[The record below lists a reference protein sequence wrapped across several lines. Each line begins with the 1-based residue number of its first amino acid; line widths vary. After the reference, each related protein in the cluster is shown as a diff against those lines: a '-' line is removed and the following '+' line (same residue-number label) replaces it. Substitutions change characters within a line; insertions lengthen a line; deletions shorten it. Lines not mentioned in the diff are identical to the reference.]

1 MKLAF
6 AAGLAFASCLMIAD
20 AAAAQGAM
28 AGVRAACQADLQKL
42 CAGVQPGGGRI
53 KQCLKEHKDQVS
65 TGCKSALVEMKA
77 NKRAGSGAAAQ

>member
-6 AAGLAFASCLMIAD
+6 AAGLALASSLMLAD
-20 AAAAQGAM
+20 AAAAQGPM

-65 TGCKSALVEMKA
+65 TGCKSALAQMMA
-77 NKRAGSGAAAQ
+77 NKRAGADAH